1 MNLSKIKIREIFP
14 GFEGKFIHGEK
25 ISCVF
30 WDVKKYAKVNSHKH
44 HHEQIM
50 HVING
55 KFEFTLAGVKKIY
68 NDGDL
73 VIIPSNIEHSGLALT
88 DCKLMDIFSPVREE
102 YK

>member
-1 MNLSKIKIREIFP
+1 
-14 GFEGKFIHGEK
+14 
-25 ISCVF
+25 
-30 WDVKKYAKVNSHKH
+30 
-44 HHEQIM
+44 M

-55 KFEFTLAGVKKIY
+55 KFEFTLGGVKKIY

>member
-30 WDVKKYAKVNSHKH
+30 SDVKKNPRVDSHKH

-55 KFEFTLAGVKKIY
+55 KFEFTLGGVKKIY